1 MFKNKVRTLLMSC
14 VMMTLCVAMVVGATF
29 SLWSD
34 SVKVENHLIAGS
46 LKVKLERVSLSKTY
60 FDNETGCLVT
70 PNVNETVVDFSST
83 NTSNANVFGIN
94 DGEKLVPGSKYE
106 AKLKIS
112 NNGDVAFSYDVIV
125 KLNGNS
131 NALAKQL
138 KIYINDV
145 DKGTLN
151 NYVEDG
157 KAVIST
163 QTMKK
168 NDLAKVFTI
177 KVEFVNDNAI
187 NNDAQNKEVKFDLLV
202 NATQLTSQV

>member
-14 VMMTLCVAMVVGATF
+14 VMMSLCVAMVVGATF

-34 SVKVENHLIAGS
+34 SVNVENHLIAGS
-46 LKVKLERVSLSKTY
+46 LKVKLERISLSKTY
-60 FDNETGCLVT
+60 LDNETGCLVT

-112 NNGDVAFSYDVIV
+112 NNGDVAFTYDVII

-131 NALAKQL
+131 NALSEQL
-138 KIYINDV
+138 KIYIDGKDV
-145 DKGTLN
+145 GTLKD
-151 NYVEDG
+151 YAVDG

-163 QTMKK
+163 QTINK
-168 NDLAKVFTI
+168 NDLAKEFTVKI
-177 KVEFVNDNAI
+177 EFVNDNAI

-202 NATQLTSQV
+202 NATQLTN

>member
-34 SVKVENHLIAGS
+34 SVNVENHLIAGS
-46 LKVKLERVSLSKTY
+46 LKVKLERISLSKTY
-60 FDNETGCLVT
+60 LDNETGCLVT
-70 PNVNETVVDFSST
+70 PNANETVVDFSST

-112 NNGDVAFSYDVIV
+112 NNGDVAFTYDVII

-131 NALAKQL
+131 NALSEQL
-138 KIYINDV
+138 KIYIDGI
-145 DKGTLN
+145 DSGTLKD
-151 NYVEDG
+151 YAVDG

-163 QTMKK
+163 QTINK
-168 NDLAKVFTI
+168 NDLAKEFTVKI
-177 KVEFVNDNAI
+177 EFVNDNAI

-202 NATQLTSQV
+202 NATQLTN